1 MTTRLTCY
9 RIHDTAPEMV
19 PGSPNRWWM
28 EFTDQRFAYRCTP
41 LTVANTSGWELLSP
55 RSFMA
60 TWNGGFRREDISL
73 SPLDGGGSLQNFVSS
88 HFQHGILTFHTGYL
102 FRTDP
107 GWGIF
112 CRGAP
117 NTPKDG
123 IAPLDGLIETD
134 WLPFTF
140 TMNWQFT
147 RPGSVTFMKDEPF
160 CFITPMPHLALD
172 EIKPVIKPLA
182 ANPELAA
189 EYKAWNESRTA
200 FNSRLAASDPET
212 VKEAWQRFYLH
223 GSMNGGPAP
232 ATHKHKRRLANPVK
246 EG

>member
-1 MTTRLTCY
+1 
-9 RIHDTAPEMV
+9 
-19 PGSPNRWWM
+19 
-28 EFTDQRFAYRCTP
+28 
-41 LTVANTSGWELLSP
+41 
-55 RSFMA
+55 
-60 TWNGGFRREDISL
+60 
-73 SPLDGGGSLQNFVSS
+73 
-88 HFQHGILTFHTGYL
+88 
-102 FRTDP
+102 
-107 GWGIF
+107 
-112 CRGAP
+112 
-117 NTPKDG
+117 
-123 IAPLDGLIETD
+123 
-134 WLPFTF
+134 
-140 TMNWQFT
+140 
-147 RPGSVTFMKDEPF
+147 
-160 CFITPMPHLALD
+160 MPHLALD